1 MTKMQLYIAL
11 AIIILGNNPSKG
23 TTTTTQR
30 PPTTSTTTPITTT
43 LTATKPPP
51 PSTMTSQLLT
61 TGRGGAT
68 STHHSVKN
76 ETEDSGLHSNQSG
89 RWQFA
94 QETFYGSVMGS
105 GAAGLLVGVAVTTLV
120 CLCQRRRGKKYDMKR
135 TANTNE
141 YGQTLTRDI
150 QHSKPRNKRESDLYS
165 EITDSQKVKISHAR
179 PIKQN
184 QRQREDDV
192 IYNHLFERGV
202 AAEQEEYYDH
212 ALPVHNGLNIDPE
225 YYGTVVIERDN
236 CVEDPATHGQ
246 SQTFHIVDNRIEETN
261 MLENNAYFIL
271 ENEGQWGPY

>member
-1 MTKMQLYIAL
+1 M
-11 AIIILGNNPSKG
+11 
-23 TTTTTQR
+23 
-30 PPTTSTTTPITTT
+30 
-43 LTATKPPP
+43 
-51 PSTMTSQLLT
+51 LL
-61 TGRGGAT
+61 
-68 STHHSVKN
+68 
-76 ETEDSGLHSNQSG
+76 
-89 RWQFA
+89 QF
-94 QETFYGSVMGS
+94 Q
-105 GAAGLLVGVAVTTLV
+105 
-120 CLCQRRRGKKYDMKR
+120 
-135 TANTNE
+135 
-141 YGQTLTRDI
+141 
-150 QHSKPRNKRESDLYS
+150 
-165 EITDSQKVKISHAR
+165 QKVKISHAR

-271 ENEGQWGPY
+271 ENEGQWGPYWFKEHVSLSYLISLHSDWILIKFI